1 MMAKYLLIESRD
13 PFDSNDVANYYDLA
27 ANLVKE
33 GNGVT
38 LFLVQ
43 NGVLPARPGE
53 HSNSLKA
60 TAQAGVEVLADEF
73 SLRER
78 GIASGH
84 LVDGVKAAP
93 LDVVIDQLSEGRKAM
108 WH

>member
-1 MMAKYLLIESRD
+1 MAKYLLIESRD

-33 GNGVT
+33 GNEVT

-53 HSNSLKA
+53 RSDGLA
-60 TAQAGVEVLADEF
+60 QTARAGVQVLADEF

-78 GIASGH
+78 GIGAGR
-84 LVDGVKAAP
+84 LTDGVSAAP
-93 LDVVIDQLSEGRKAM
+93 LDTVIDQLAEGRKAL